1 MRAKSF
7 VLTIIASLS
16 LPNTDYFLDQ
26 EWLQPYRFNGNSV
39 EYSLDD
45 YNIKEVV
52 PYEKE
57 EGEDTVPTYEAYK
70 SSNFPFGVNGNETS
84 MNSSKNSIT
93 TAGISSEDAA
103 NGISG
108 NLSLSNFSGLEFPF
122 RGTSY
127 ITSLFGWRWLSGRG
141 LNFHEGLDVVGENKT
156 VYASGSGKVVA
167 ANKNVSTG
175 HGYGL
180 YVAVEYTSSSSS
192 SKSKGKNNH
201 QDLSQYARNLARNT
215 RRPLSGN
222 DLNTFQSF
230 LDNPNIQNEIKAGE
244 DKLAIEL
251 CSTYIDRLIKTYPK
265 ISDPRTLLLA
275 ADMENTGSHHV
286 SYMPS
291 VQSMLGTSNEFEAV
305 YNAMMTKSWWANPP
319 SGYQQYSRGWKKRMT
334 NTYNEIKNKKF
345 SSNLKDDSL
354 KLELASLIF
363 SGEGNYNSINPND
376 VGYFSFG
383 ICGFREG
390 HAATVLNYIADAI
403 DGNLSSSMA
412 SPSGEKLYLFYAHL
426 SKVNVSVGDVVDSN
440 TALGVEGAT
449 GNVTGSH
456 LHLSGY
462 VDHIDSVFELN
473 RIWKRPST
481 SSPTENIGCIDPL
494 SKIFHVS
501 TQEEFKKM
509 FGFLLQISGASGSY
523 KDTLNAHGSQYY
535 KANEELSITPEKWNS
550 IQ

>member
-1 MRAKSF
+1 
-7 VLTIIASLS
+7 
-16 LPNTDYFLDQ
+16 
-26 EWLQPYRFNGNSV
+26 
-39 EYSLDD
+39 
-45 YNIKEVV
+45 
-52 PYEKE
+52 
-57 EGEDTVPTYEAYK
+57 
-70 SSNFPFGVNGNETS
+70 

-108 NLSLSNFSGLEFPF
+108 NLSLSNFKGLEFPF

-167 ANKNVSTG
+167 ANTNISTG

-180 YVAVEYTSSSSS
+180 YVAVEYSSSSPS
-192 SKSKGKNNH
+192 FQNKGTTNH
-201 QDLSQYARNLARNT
+201 QNLSQYARNLARNT
-215 RRPLSGN
+215 RRSLSGS
-222 DLNTFQSF
+222 DLNSFQNF
-230 LDNPNIQNEIKAGE
+230 LDNSDIQSAIKAGE

-251 CSTYIDRLIKTYPK
+251 CSAYIDRLIEAYPK
-265 ISDPRTLLLA
+265 LKDPRTLLLA
-275 ADMENTGSHHV
+275 ADMENTGSHHI

-291 VQSMLGTSNEFEAV
+291 VQSALGTSNEFDAV
-305 YNAMMTKSWWANPP
+305 YNAMMTVSWWAKPP
-319 SGYQQYSRGWKKRMT
+319 AKYQSYSRGWKKRMT
-334 NTYNEIKNKKF
+334 NTYNEIKDKTF

-390 HAATVLNYIADAI
+390 HAATALNYIADAI
-403 DGNLSSSMA
+403 DGKLSSSIS

-426 SKVNVSVGDVVDSN
+426 SKVNVSVGDIVDSN
-440 TALGVEGAT
+440 TVLGVEGAT

-462 VDHIDSVFELN
+462 VDYADSSFELN

-481 SSPTENIGCIDPL
+481 SAPTENIGCIDPL

-501 TQEEFKKM
+501 TQEEFKNM
-509 FGFLLQISGASGSY
+509 FGFLLKISGASGSY

-535 KANEELSITPEKWNS
+535 KANEELSITPEKWNAS
-550 IQ
+550 Q